1 MPLLIFVLLHSLNL
15 TTIYSPVGILILHFT
30 SRYAPDAHV
39 RIIHTDLS
47 SFPGS
52 LLSCAALTCTRR
64 NNTIMDT
71 AQPATNV
78 VSRQRS
84 FKTIDDVSSLTS
96 FNPFSE
102 EDEHDQSS
110 YAIVTSL
117 FSKVKNTL
125 AAPLT
130 SAVTSSTSIAQSNP
144 PATKDDISP
153 INTSSRPQPERPN
166 SLVIVP
172 SNPAPPLVFLTPVVS
187 EAPSYNSEYDRP
199 SSRGGLFYSPIESNE
214 ALYGT
219 AIPGFPIAD
228 DARSIR
234 TSGSANLRR
243 TASVSKVIR
252 RIRGE
257 GASGYSCRI

>member
-1 MPLLIFVLLHSLNL
+1 
-15 TTIYSPVGILILHFT
+15 
-30 SRYAPDAHV
+30 
-39 RIIHTDLS
+39 
-47 SFPGS
+47 
-52 LLSCAALTCTRR
+52 
-64 NNTIMDT
+64 MDT
-71 AQPATNV
+71 GQPT
-78 VSRQRS
+78 SPIPRQRS
-84 FKTIDDVSSLTS
+84 LKTIEDVASLTT

-130 SAVTSSTSIAQSNP
+130 SAVASNAPATQTNP
-144 PATKDDISP
+144 PAVKDAASP
-153 INTSSRPQPERPN
+153 ANPSSRPQPERPN
-166 SLVIVP
+166 SLAIVP

-187 EAPSYNSEYDRP
+187 EAPSYNAEYDRP
-199 SSRGGLFYSPIESNE
+199 PSRGGLFNSPTESNE

-219 AIPGFPIAD
+219 AIPGFPTIAD
-228 DARSIR
+228 DARSVR

-243 TASVSKVIR
+243 TASASKVIR

-257 GASGYSCRI
+257 GAVLWRWLDQSKLNLQ

>member
-1 MPLLIFVLLHSLNL
+1 METGQQ
-15 TTIYSPVGILILHFT
+15 TT
-30 SRYAPDAHV
+30 A
-39 RIIHTDLS
+39 
-47 SFPGS
+47 
-52 LLSCAALTCTRR
+52 
-64 NNTIMDT
+64 TI
-71 AQPATNV
+71 PH
-78 VSRQRS
+78 QRS
-84 FKTIDDVSSLTS
+84 LKTIDDVASLTS

-130 SAVTSSTSIAQSNP
+130 SAVTSSTPAVQSNP
-144 PATKDDISP
+144 LTIKDAASP
-153 INTSSRPQPERPN
+153 ENPQSRSQPERPN
-166 SLVIVP
+166 SLAIVP

-187 EAPSYNSEYDRP
+187 EAPSYNAEYDRP
-199 SSRGGLFYSPIESNE
+199 PSRGGLFYSPTESNE

-234 TSGSANLRR
+234 TNGSANLRR

-257 GASGYSCRI
+257 GALYRCQGPLALSV

>member
-1 MPLLIFVLLHSLNL
+1 METGQQTT
-15 TTIYSPVGILILHFT
+15 TTIPH
-30 SRYAPDAHV
+30 
-39 RIIHTDLS
+39 
-47 SFPGS
+47 
-52 LLSCAALTCTRR
+52 
-64 NNTIMDT
+64 
-71 AQPATNV
+71 
-78 VSRQRS
+78 QRS
-84 FKTIDDVSSLTS
+84 LKTIDDVASLTS

-130 SAVTSSTSIAQSNP
+130 SAVTSSTPAVQSNP
-144 PATKDDISP
+144 LAIKDAASP
-153 INTSSRPQPERPN
+153 ENPQSRSQPERPN
-166 SLVIVP
+166 SLAIVP

-187 EAPSYNSEYDRP
+187 EAPSYNAEYDRP
-199 SSRGGLFYSPIESNE
+199 PSRSGLFYSPTESNE

-257 GASGYSCRI
+257 GALYRCQGPLALSV

>member
-1 MPLLIFVLLHSLNL
+1 
-15 TTIYSPVGILILHFT
+15 
-30 SRYAPDAHV
+30 
-39 RIIHTDLS
+39 
-47 SFPGS
+47 
-52 LLSCAALTCTRR
+52 
-64 NNTIMDT
+64 MDT
-71 AQPATNV
+71 GQPTTTNV
-78 VSRQRS
+78 IPRQHS
-84 FKTIDDVSSLTS
+84 FKTIDDVASLTS

-130 SAVTSSTSIAQSNP
+130 SAVTSTTPTAQSNP
-144 PATKDDISP
+144 PTAKDATSTINIS
-153 INTSSRPQPERPN
+153 TRPQPDRPN
-166 SLVIVP
+166 SLDIVP

-199 SSRGGLFYSPIESNE
+199 PSRGGLFYSPTESNE

-219 AIPGFPIAD
+219 TIPGFPIPD

-257 GASGYSCRI
+257 GVYGYAYRICHSIFGRSLTRLLDGR

>member
-1 MPLLIFVLLHSLNL
+1 
-15 TTIYSPVGILILHFT
+15 
-30 SRYAPDAHV
+30 
-39 RIIHTDLS
+39 
-47 SFPGS
+47 
-52 LLSCAALTCTRR
+52 
-64 NNTIMDT
+64 MDT
-71 AQPATNV
+71 GQPTTNAI
-78 VSRQRS
+78 SHQRS

-130 SAVTSSTSIAQSNP
+130 SAVNSSSPIAQSNP
-144 PATKDDISP
+144 PAAKDPTSP
-153 INTSSRPQPERPN
+153 VNSSSRPQPERPN
-166 SLVIVP
+166 SLAIVP
-172 SNPAPPLVFLTPVVS
+172 SNPAPPIVFLTPVVS
-187 EAPSYNSEYDRP
+187 EAPSYNSEYNRP
-199 SSRGGLFYSPIESNE
+199 ASRGSLFYSPIESNE

-228 DARSIR
+228 DARSVR

-257 GASGYSCRI
+257 GASGFASRMYHHSIYNRSFTRLLDGR

>member
-1 MPLLIFVLLHSLNL
+1 MDAGQS
-15 TTIYSPVGILILHFT
+15 TTTVIP
-30 SRYAPDAHV
+30 
-39 RIIHTDLS
+39 
-47 SFPGS
+47 
-52 LLSCAALTCTRR
+52 
-64 NNTIMDT
+64 
-71 AQPATNV
+71 
-78 VSRQRS
+78 RQRS
-84 FKTIDDVSSLTS
+84 VKTFDDVAILTS

-130 SAVTSSTSIAQSNP
+130 SAVASSTPTPQPNP
-144 PATKDDISP
+144 PAAKDASSS
-153 INTSSRPQPERPN
+153 INPSSRSQPERPN
-166 SLVIVP
+166 SLAIVP

-187 EAPSYNSEYDRP
+187 EAPSYNTEYDRP
-199 SSRGGLFYSPIESNE
+199 SSRGGLFYSPTESNE
-214 ALYGT
+214 ALFGT

-257 GASGYSCRI
+257 GALLCNQCWVPG

>member
-1 MPLLIFVLLHSLNL
+1 METGQP
-15 TTIYSPVGILILHFT
+15 TT
-30 SRYAPDAHV
+30 
-39 RIIHTDLS
+39 
-47 SFPGS
+47 
-52 LLSCAALTCTRR
+52 
-64 NNTIMDT
+64 T
-71 AQPATNV
+71 AVP
-78 VSRQRS
+78 RQRS
-84 FKTIDDVSSLTS
+84 VKTIDDVASLTS

-130 SAVTSSTSIAQSNP
+130 SAVSSTTPAAQSNP
-144 PATKDDISP
+144 SATKDATSP
-153 INTSSRPQPERPN
+153 VHPQARSQPERPN
-166 SLVIVP
+166 SLAIVP

-187 EAPSYNSEYDRP
+187 EAPSYNTEYDRP
-199 SSRGGLFYSPIESNE
+199 PSRGGLFYSPTESNE

-257 GASGYSCRI
+257 GAS